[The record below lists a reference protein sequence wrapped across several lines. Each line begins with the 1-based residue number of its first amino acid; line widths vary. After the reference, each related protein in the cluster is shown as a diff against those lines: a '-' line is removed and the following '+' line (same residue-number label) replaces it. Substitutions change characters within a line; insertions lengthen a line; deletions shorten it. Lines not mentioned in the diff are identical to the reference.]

1 MKKEKMD
8 FYGEHNWPFCLFNMR
23 VDSKMNI
30 KSGLMLNNIGYFLFV
45 DSILNNLSFFML
57 EYLRVSQN
65 VDVMLNWLNNICY
78 EMRG

>member
-1 MKKEKMD
+1 
-8 FYGEHNWPFCLFNMR
+8 MR